1 MSISAIQNTFSN
13 PFQLSAANNSYQQ
26 QIQQLSQA
34 LQSGNLSAAQSDF
47 ASLKQAFSQPAS
59 TLGKTPQSP
68 SPTSTVPTHQALDQL
83 DSDLQSGNLSAA
95 QKDVANV
102 QQNLNSAGTIAYS
115 KFHSFS
121 GAGSGNSS
129 GQNAALQDLNQIG
142 QSLSSNNLAGA
153 QQAYSTLQQQLTQFA
168 LSGSALANLSPVS
181 FDA

>member
-59 TLGKTPQSP
+59 TLGKTPP
-68 SPTSTVPTHQALDQL
+68 SASATSTAPTHQALDQL
-83 DSDLQSGNLSAA
+83 GSDLQSGNLSAA

-102 QQNLNSAGTIAYS
+102 QQNLTTAGTIAYNT
-115 KFHSFS
+115 FHSFS
-121 GAGSGNSS
+121 SAGSGNSS
-129 GQNAALQDLNQIG
+129 GQAVLQDLNQIG

-153 QQAYSTLQQQLTQFA
+153 QQAYATLQQQLTQFA